1 MDLADMMSRPP
12 LHWFVADTL
21 AREAH
26 FEIKAAA
33 LRASREFDECGR
45 QIIATYN
52 RSIAQR
58 RRFWRL
64 RTQQEK
70 K

>member
-12 LHWFVADTL
+12 LHEFVADTL
-21 AREAH
+21 AAEAH
-26 FEIKAAA
+26 YEITKAIKKAV
-33 LRASREFDECGR
+33 REFDERGR

-64 RTQQEK
+64 RIQQEK
-70 K
+70 T

>member
-12 LHWFVADTL
+12 LHEFVADTL
-21 AREAH
+21 AREAQS
-26 FEIKAAA
+26 EIKRAARKA
-33 LRASREFDECGR
+33 RREIDEIFR
-45 QIIATYN
+45 QIQITYN

-58 RRFWRL
+58 RRHWRL

-70 K
+70 A

>member
-21 AREAH
+21 AREAQS
-26 FEIKAAA
+26 EIKRAARKA
-33 LRASREFDECGR
+33 RRELEEIFR
-45 QIIATYN
+45 QIGISHN

-58 RRFWRL
+58 RRHWRL

-70 K
+70 A

>member
-1 MDLADMMSRPP
+1 MDQPKLFNPP
-12 LHWFVADTL
+12 LHEIVADAL
-21 AREAH
+21 ADEAH
-26 FEIKAAA
+26 FLIMSAVD
-33 LRASREFDECGR
+33 RAIREFDECGR

-70 K
+70 A